1 MGKTGKIIAIT
12 NAKGGVGKTTTA
24 INLGAGLVGEG
35 EKILLVDMDSQAN
48 CSKGLGIRLLANEP
62 SIKDVLQN
70 PDQAFEQIIRHT
82 AIDGLYV
89 LPANIYL
96 AAIEMELAARVGGTH
111 RLAVALSKIAP
122 DYDHI
127 LIDAPPSLGLLTV
140 NCLLAA
146 HFIIIPMESEP
157 YALDGMDA
165 LENTIS
171 ETKRHLQH
179 PVEILGVLVT
189 KFRKGTTV
197 HTELLEQLR
206 TYWKDKVFDTLI
218 HMNIDVAASGMA
230 EMPVV
235 SHKPT
240 STAGQDYIA
249 LAREVLEREKQAAT
263 GNS

>member
-1 MGKTGKIIAIT
+1 MGKIIAIT

-48 CSKGLGIRLLANEP
+48 CSKGLGIRLLANET

-70 PDQAFEQIIRHT
+70 PDQALDRIIRPT
-82 AIDGLYV
+82 ALDGLYV

-96 AAIEMELAARVGGTH
+96 ATVEMELAARVGGTH

-127 LIDAPPSLGLLTV
+127 LIDAPPSLGLLTI

-235 SHKPT
+235 NHKPT